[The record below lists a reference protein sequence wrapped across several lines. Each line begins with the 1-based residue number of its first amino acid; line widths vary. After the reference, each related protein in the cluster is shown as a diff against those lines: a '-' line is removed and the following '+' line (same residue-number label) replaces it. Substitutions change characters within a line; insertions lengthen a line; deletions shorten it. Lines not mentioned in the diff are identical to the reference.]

1 MLCTNMCINWYDRF
15 HCACVDLDPDEADD
29 IDTWMCN
36 GCIEKY
42 GDEKA
47 GMWFISFM
55 LCMSGMQLGYFGIQ
69 NDMILV
75 RRRGLVWV
83 TFVFVI
89 SQCYSPF
96 YPFRKPE
103 YRICISTLLPLNVF
117 FLRTKERKHVGV
129 LLSFFDL

>member
-1 MLCTNMCINWYDRF
+1 MCINRYDRF

-55 LCMSGMQLGYFGIQ
+55 LCMSGMQLGYLGIH
-69 NDMILV
+69 NDTILV

-96 YPFRKPE
+96 
-103 YRICISTLLPLNVF
+103 TLSVNLNTESVSLLFFPLM
-117 FLRTKERKHVGV
+117 
-129 LLSFFDL
+129 SFFYAQKRGNMLVSFYLSLTCKFI